1 MKEAIIIGIILI
13 LLIGVFRPD
22 KYEGLTAEEWA
33 DEYYAVE
40 EELQDLKYCV
50 SDYPHNA
57 EWECL

>member
-1 MKEAIIIGIILI
+1 M
-13 LLIGVFRPD
+13 IGVFRPD